1 MSRQTSRSTKHTGRE
16 RSTDSKPGE
25 SASTRGANGPSW
37 LVTMGMAILAIVL
50 TFASTSPIYSI
61 SKLTINPR
69 GILAALVESDY
80 VALNR
85 RPENAMPGKP
95 TFAAIVRQYSSAA
108 QKRESVRN
116 YRAVKQA
123 RDAYA
128 AAVDENRPPSQADL
142 GTAAA
147 AAQVDRYNFVPRLLL
162 TAILDGMREPQASP
176 ADRLAAMEDVFE
188 AVPIQTAC
196 TTYDDEYRD
205 QLLKAFAASDLRPDI
220 AASMASQWYSNV
232 WDYRSIWFSIL
243 PPLADQLMT
252 LRNELAAAGNAEGAA
267 QCERWLT
274 RFCIGLID
282 TSNDT
287 AVQCL
292 AADVLAHHL
301 KRKPDVAKPMRRLVD
316 AHTSTARYHGADWA
330 AQIKSNG
337 DSPQASLAPGEYE
350 SAFERLVL
358 YTIFIGLAMSAAL
371 AFVFGIASAL
381 TPTDKSTTHLHSS
394 RRPWHPL
401 ARLVLIVIAIPTL
414 LAILNANVIGPN
426 QSFYSQSLAV
436 AVMQA
441 VVFLGIS
448 VIMIHAACAAWPD
461 RNIAAQVRRIW
472 PAILMCVA
480 CSLFLAMPAASA
492 ARLLR
497 SVNYAFPQNLWSA
510 AAMVLFTMFAVLVAR
525 VPARSLARS
534 AAGAWL
540 CFALFACI
548 TMRLHVNADHAYQ
561 RAIVAAHR
569 DPMAARV
576 GEDWKQ
582 EYLEPV
588 KKAFTPPIP

>member
-25 SASTRGANGPSW
+25 PASIKGANGPSW
-37 LVTMGMAILAIVL
+37 HLTIGMAILAIVL
-50 TFASTSPIYSI
+50 TFASTSPIYTI

-108 QKRESVRN
+108 TQRESVRN

-128 AAVDENRPPSQADL
+128 IAVHENRPPSQADL
-142 GTAAA
+142 GAAAA
-147 AAQVDRYNFVPRLLL
+147 AAQVDRYNFVSRLLL
-162 TAILDGMREPQASP
+162 AAILDGMRESQTSP
-176 ADRLAAMEDVFE
+176 ADRLAAMENVF
-188 AVPIQTAC
+188 AASPIQTAC

-205 QLLKAFAASDLRPDI
+205 QLLKAFAASNLRPDI

-243 PPLADQLMT
+243 PPLTDQLMA
-252 LRNELAAAGNAEGAA
+252 LRDDLAAAGDAEGAA
-267 QCERWLT
+267 RCERWLA
-274 RFCIGLID
+274 RFCVGLID

-292 AADVLAHHL
+292 AGDLLAHHL
-301 KRKPDVAKPMRRLVD
+301 HDNPGVAKPMRRLVD
-316 AHTSTARYHGADWA
+316 THTSTARYHGADWA

-358 YTIFIGLAMSAAL
+358 YAIFIGFAMSAAL
-371 AFVFGIASAL
+371 AFVFGVASAL
-381 TPTDKSTTHLHSS
+381 TPTDTSTPQLHSS
-394 RRPWHPL
+394 RKPWHPL
-401 ARLVLIVIAIPTL
+401 ARLILIVIAIPML

-426 QSFYSQSLAV
+426 QSFYSESLAF

-441 VVFLGIS
+441 VVFLGMS
-448 VIMIHAACAAWPD
+448 VILMHAACSAWPD
-461 RNIAAQVRRIW
+461 RNIAARIRRIW
-472 PAILMCVA
+472 PAILMFVA
-480 CSLFLAMPAASA
+480 CGMFLALPAASA

-497 SVNYAFPQNLWSA
+497 SVNYAVPQNLWSA
-510 AAMVLFTMFAVLVAR
+510 AAMVLFMMFAVLVAR
-525 VPARSLARS
+525 IPARILARS

-540 CFALFACI
+540 CFALLACI
-548 TMRLHVNADHAYQ
+548 TMRLHVSADHAYQ
-561 RAIVAAHR
+561 RAIVAAQR

-576 GEDWKQ
+576 GQDWKQ